1 MKLYI
6 VRHGLA
12 GEHGDPRYPD
22 DRLRPL
28 TDEGRK
34 RFADTMRRLAD
45 MGFAPQVVATSP
57 LVRCRQTAEIV
68 VESVRGKPK
77 LVELSALQ
85 PGANLDSLIQ
95 WTNDLGKEE
104 VAWVGHAPDVSDLAA
119 ALVSDRGDAAVR
131 FAKGAVA
138 CVAFDG
144 EVARGAGELQWL
156 VTAKVLGSDSRS
168 PRYA

>member
-34 RFADTMRRLAD
+34 RFANTVKALEAT
-45 MGFAPQVVATSP
+45 GIKISLIATSP
-57 LVRCRQTAEIV
+57 LVRCRQTAEILA
-68 VESVRGKPK
+68 ERIGGKPR
-77 LVELSALQ
+77 LVEMEALV
-85 PGANLDSLIQ
+85 PGSDLNSLIE
-95 WTNDLGKEE
+95 WTNNQAVDE
-104 VAWVGHAPDVSDLAA
+104 VAWVGHAPDVSDLAGHLIA
-119 ALVSDRGDAAVR
+119 RSYAQIR

-138 CVAFDG
+138 AIEFDDLIT
-144 EVARGAGELQWL
+144 RGGGELLWL
-156 VTAKVLGSDSRS
+156 VTAKILGC
-168 PRYA
+168 